1 MLATAAGGT
10 SGTQLEALRYAM
22 SKRAVVV
29 SATRTGA
36 GRVVAPGEPGRVL
49 AVPGTLGAE
58 DLTPIK
64 ARILLMLALDAQHRS
79 ARHPADAPRVLT
91 LLL

>member
-1 MLATAAGGT
+1 MIATAAGGT

-36 GRVVAPGEPGRVL
+36 GRVVPVGEPGRVL
-49 AVPGTLGAE
+49 AAPGTLGAE

-64 ARILLMLALDAQHRS
+64 ARILLMLAL
-79 ARHPADAPRVLT
+79 ARTPGSADAPR
-91 LLL
+91 